1 MELFP
6 CSIQQCLEL
15 KNPGSVNLAAC
26 PGPGDA
32 TCWLFLFENQMSTCN
47 YISLIPPS
55 NVIPAT
61 QGEN

>member
-6 CSIQQCLEL
+6 CSIQQGIEL
-15 KNPGSVNLAAC
+15 KNPGSLNLTAW
-26 PGPGDA
+26 PGPENA

-47 YISLIPPS
+47 YSYLFPPS
-55 NVIPAT
+55 NVIPAA